1 MQKEKEKIVKN
12 HPKMLHYLMLVGL
25 KIVFIYCKCVFYSKF
40 AILKGLN
47 NSFDN
52 KIQS

>member
-25 KIVFIYCKCVFYSKF
+25 KIVFIAANVCF
-40 AILKGLN
+40 
-47 NSFDN
+47 
-52 KIQS
+52 IQSSQSFKD